1 MLKGMLIAGAGGFL
15 GTCLRYLTGRFFQS
29 VAPSGILPWGTFAVN
44 MLGCLLIGVCCGW
57 AERNGWL
64 SPAVHLF
71 LVTGFCGGFT
81 TFSSFSNELYGQWQA
96 RAAWPSPFTWQEAW
110 CWDYCA
116 CGWGACGAGGCSG
129 LEGLLSYIV
138 IIVFSNDRIVSL

>member
-15 GTCLRYLTGRFFQS
+15 GTCLRYLTGRFFQG

-81 TFSSFSNELYGQWQA
+81 TFSSFSNELYAQWQT
-96 RAAWPSPFTWQEAW
+96 RAFLAFAL
-110 CWDYCA
+110 YL
-116 CGWGACGAGGCSG
+116 AGS
-129 LEGLLSYIV
+129 LLLGLLCV
-138 IIVFSNDRIVSL
+138 WVGRLLGRGL

>member
-81 TFSSFSNELYGQWQA
+81 TFS
-96 RAAWPSPFTWQEAW
+96 
-110 CWDYCA
+110 
-116 CGWGACGAGGCSG
+116 
-129 LEGLLSYIV
+129 
-138 IIVFSNDRIVSL
+138 

>member
-96 RAAWPSPFTWQEAW
+96 RACLAFAI
-110 CWDYCA
+110 YL
-116 CGWGACGAGGCSG
+116 AGS
-129 LEGLLSYIV
+129 LVLGLLCV
-138 IIVFSNDRIVSL
+138 WLGRMWGGGL